1 MRNGVI
7 LIYSIT
13 YLQGK
18 YIAAMG
24 LGGGM
29 VWSIET
35 DDFMPICQGY
45 RFPLLNTLK
54 NAINGPTDQMPI
66 NPCNG
71 ESSVQSTTM
80 SSIAPT
86 TQSTTQ
92 TASTT
97 TRSITTQ
104 STVKP
109 STTTAS
115 TVTTPARTPSSS
127 TTTTRP
133 VTVQYTT

>member
-1 MRNGVI
+1 MRNGANSTC
-7 LIYSIT
+7 SIIC
-13 YLQGK
+13 LQRK

-35 DDFMPICQGY
+35 DDFMPVCQGY
-45 RFPLLNTLK
+45 RFPLINTLK

-71 ESSVQSTTM
+71 GSNAQPSTT

-86 TQSTTQ
+86 TKSTT
-92 TASTT
+92 TTTSTT
-97 TRSITTQ
+97 TRLITTQ

-115 TVTTPARTPSSS
+115 TVTTPRTPSSS
-127 TTTTRP
+127 TTTSRP
-133 VTVQYTT
+133 VTVWYIS